1 MHHSICTYFT
11 YGLPTP
17 IPDEPML
24 KSTLQHTA
32 THCNTPDELP
42 FKSTLQHTATTHCN
56 TPDELAFKSTLQH
69 TATIHCNTP
78 DELAFK
84 STLQHTATT
93 HCNTPDELAFKSHT
107 VLLGSANVRRH
118 SAYEWVMSRTRMS
131 HVTYMNESCHVYDWI
146 MLYLQRSAF
155 SNIQQHSEWEP
166 KRMISHLLHV
176 WEFCASGRRR
186 RGGGNECVKTSLC
199 SIRARM

>member
-42 FKSTLQHTATTHCN
+42 FKSTLQHTATT
-56 TPDELAFKSTLQH
+56 
-69 TATIHCNTP
+69 HCNTP

-155 SNIQQHSEWEP
+155 SNIQQHS
-166 KRMISHLLHV
+166 K
-176 WEFCASGRRR
+176 
-186 RGGGNECVKTSLC
+186 
-199 SIRARM
+199 